1 MKLTSTAFNDGEEI
15 PEKHTFDGENT
26 HPPLR
31 FEEVPGSARSLVL
44 IMEDLDSPI
53 GPFTHW
59 VVWNLPPDTKEIGEE
74 SPLPGEA
81 ETGMNGFGEP
91 RYGGP
96 CPPSGRHRYRFRLLA
111 LDARLEATSPD
122 RKDQIE
128 SEMEGNVLDEAFL
141 TGLYRAKP

>member
-1 MKLTSTAFNDGEEI
+1 MKLTSTAFNDGEDI
-15 PEKHTFDGENT
+15 PEKHAFDGENVP
-26 HPPLR
+26 PPLR
-31 FEEVPGSARSLVL
+31 FEGVPGNAQSLAL

-59 VVWNLPPDTKEIGEE
+59 VVWNLPPDTAEAGND
-74 SPLPGEA
+74 SPLPREA
-81 ETGMNGFGEP
+81 ETGINGFGES

-111 LDARLEATSPD
+111 LDTRLEATSPD

-128 SEMEGNVLDEAFL
+128 SEMEGNVLDEALL